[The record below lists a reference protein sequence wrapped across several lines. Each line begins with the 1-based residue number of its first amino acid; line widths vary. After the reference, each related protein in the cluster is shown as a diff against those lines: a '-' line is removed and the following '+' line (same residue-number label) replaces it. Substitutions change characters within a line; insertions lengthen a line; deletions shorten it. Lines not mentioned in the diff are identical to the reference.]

1 MVRFVANRSQEKHM
15 NAIHEKPASQPALE
29 SRTRAVVLSRDPANP
44 EWERDLAG
52 QGIEIR
58 AARDWDQLVE
68 YFTPGAG
75 EVIIVVQQGMGVDT
89 FSLCRSLRELDPV
102 APLLLLCR
110 EMTELEEV
118 LGLELGA
125 DDVLP
130 LDVPARV
137 LAARVRSLLRR
148 TRNGVRQIARAETLA
163 FGQLEIRKAE
173 RAVYFRGKL
182 VALST
187 GEFDLLLLLASR
199 AGEVVPHGE
208 ILKQLRGLHLSAE
221 DRSIDARLYRL
232 RRRFGNTEDIK
243 HRLRS
248 VRPNGY
254 MFSDMAWS

>member
-1 MVRFVANRSQEKHM
+1 M
-15 NAIHEKPASQPALE
+15 NLNHDKDAALPGPAA
-29 SRTRAVVLSRDPANP
+29 RVIVLSRGANLAG
-44 EWERDLAG
+44 WEAGLAG
-52 QGIEIR
+52 QGIDVQV
-58 AARDWDQLVE
+58 ARDWGQLMSQFE
-68 YFTPGAG
+68 PGSGQAL
-75 EVIIVVQQGMGVDT
+75 VIVQDRMGVDS
-89 FSLCRSLRELDPV
+89 FGICRSVRDLDAV
-102 APLLLLCR
+102 APLLLLCPDV
-110 EMTELEEV
+110 TELDEV

-125 DDVLP
+125 DDVLSHS
-130 LDVPARV
+130 VPARV
-137 LAARVRSLLRR
+137 LAARIRALVRRAR
-148 TRNGVRQIARAETLA
+148 GGGRQAARAETLA

-173 RAVYFRGKL
+173 RAVYFRGKR
-182 VALST
+182 VGLST
-187 GEFDLLLLLASR
+187 AEFDLLLLLASR

>member
-1 MVRFVANRSQEKHM
+1 M
-15 NAIHEKPASQPALE
+15 NAVLEKPVTPPAPV
-29 SRTRAVVLSRDPANP
+29 TRAVVLSRAPFDA
-44 EWERDLAG
+44 ERERELTG
-52 QGIEIR
+52 QGMEIR
-58 AARDWDQLVE
+58 VARDWNQLVE
-68 YFTPGAG
+68 GHEPGAG
-75 EVIIVVQQGMGVDT
+75 EVLIVMQQGMGVDT
-89 FSLCRSLRELDPV
+89 FSLCRSLRELDAS
-102 APLLLLCR
+102 APLMLLC
-110 EMTELEEV
+110 EGMTELDEV

-137 LAARVRSLLRR
+137 LAARVRSLVRR
-148 TRNGVRQIARAETLA
+148 SRGSARQAARVETLA
-163 FGQLEIRKAE
+163 FGQLEIRRAE

-208 ILKQLRGLHLSAE
+208 ILKQLRGLHLGSE

>member
-1 MVRFVANRSQEKHM
+1 M
-15 NAIHEKPASQPALE
+15 NLNKDRDATLPGPGARVI
-29 SRTRAVVLSRDPANP
+29 VLSRGADVSG
-44 EWERDLAG
+44 WETGLGG
-52 QGIEIR
+52 QGI
-58 AARDWDQLVE
+58 AVQMARDWNQLVE
-68 YFTPGAG
+68 QFEPGSGQAL
-75 EVIIVVQQGMGVDT
+75 VIVQNGMGVDS
-89 FSLCRSLRELDPV
+89 FGICRSVRDLDAEAPLVLLCPEVTELD
-102 APLLLLCR
+102 
-110 EMTELEEV
+110 EV

-125 DDVLP
+125 DDVLAHS
-130 LDVPARV
+130 VPARV
-137 LAARVRSLLRR
+137 LAARIRALVRRSR
-148 TRNGVRQIARAETLA
+148 TGARPAGRAETLA
-163 FGQLEIRKAE
+163 FGQLEIRKSE
-173 RAVYFRGKL
+173 RAVYFRGKR
-182 VALST
+182 VGLST